1 MELYNRLAAGERIR
15 KRRILLGM
23 TQEEMAEKIGR
34 AYKYY
39 QDIERGS
46 CGISVETLIKLGSA
60 LNISLDYIIYG
71 NQDNDI
77 QTPWILLEQ
86 ESVLEMLGG
95 CSEKQRRIALEI
107 LRLYLKG
114 CSPP

>member
-46 CGISVETLIKLGSA
+46 CGISVETLIKLGAA

-77 QTPWILLEQ
+77 QTPWLLLEQ
-86 ESVLEMLGG
+86 ESVLEMLGV